1 MMVLAAIVAG
11 GTGTRMKSA
20 IPKQFLTIG
29 GETILGRSIDVFLA
43 SPEIDGVL
51 IGAPSEYLKETERI
65 ARERRERAHSDK
77 PVIVT
82 AGGANR
88 NETLK
93 NLCEAAFE
101 RLGAAAEDIFV
112 THDAVRPFV
121 TLRMIAESVR
131 SMETAAV
138 STVAIPT
145 TDTLLL
151 STDHRN
157 VEEVPDRSRFYRAQT
172 PQTTRLGSL
181 RDLLNSMTGEERS
194 ISTDLCG
201 LYASKGIR
209 AVIIPGSEKN
219 IKITGPDDLKT
230 AEALL
235 NAENDGNGM

>member
-101 RLGAAAEDIFV
+101 KLCAAAEDIFV

-131 SMETAAV
+131 SMEMAAV

-194 ISTDLCG
+194 VSTDLCG

>member
-1 MMVLAAIVAG
+1 MVLAAIVAG
-11 GTGTRMKSA
+11 GAGTRMKSA
-20 IPKQFLTIG
+20 IPKQFLLLG
-29 GETILGRSIDVFLA
+29 GETILGRSLSVFLA
-43 SPEIDGVL
+43 SPEIDGIL
-51 IGAPSEYLKETERI
+51 IGAPSEYLEETERI
-65 ARERRERAHSDK
+65 AEAQREKLQSRK

-93 NLCEAAFE
+93 NLCEAAFS
-101 RLGAAAEDIFV
+101 RFGAAAGDIFV

-121 TLRMIAESVR
+121 TLRMITESVR
-131 SMETAAV
+131 SMETASV

-151 STDHRN
+151 CDSRKEVT
-157 VEEVPDRSRFYRAQT
+157 EVPDRSLYFRAQT
-172 PQTTRLGSL
+172 PQTARLGEL
-181 RDLLNSMTGEERS
+181 KDLLSSMSEKERS

-201 LYASKGIR
+201 LYACKGIR

-219 IKITGPDDLKT
+219 IKITGPSDLRV

-235 NAENDGNGM
+235 QTEIE

>member
-1 MMVLAAIVAG
+1 MVWAAIVAG

-20 IPKQFLTIG
+20 IPKQFLTVG
-29 GETILGRSIDVFLA
+29 GETILGRSISVFLA
-43 SPEIDGVL
+43 SPEVDGIV
-51 IGAPSEYLKETERI
+51 IGAPAEYIEETGRI
-65 ARERRERAHSDK
+65 AREQCEKLHSKK

-82 AGGANR
+82 AGGTNR

-93 NLCEAAFE
+93 NLCEAAFDK
-101 RLGAAAEDIFV
+101 LGASPEDIFV

-121 TLRMIAESVR
+121 TERMIAESVH
-131 SMETAAV
+131 SMETAEV

-151 STDHRN
+151 SPDQKE
-157 VEEVPDRSRFYRAQT
+157 VEAVPDRSRYYRAQT
-172 PQTTRLGSL
+172 PQTARLGALSGI
-181 RDLLNSMTGEERS
+181 LNAMSAEERS

-201 LYASKGIR
+201 LFAAKGIR

-219 IKITGPDDLKT
+219 IKITGPSDLRT

-235 NAENDGNGM
+235 QAENE